1 MSFYDLGF
9 ELEKNKSVLL
19 KKMNEQKV
27 TIYCNKQKDER
38 QKLAK

>member
-19 KKMNEQKV
+19 KKMNEQK
-27 TIYCNKQKDER
+27 DER